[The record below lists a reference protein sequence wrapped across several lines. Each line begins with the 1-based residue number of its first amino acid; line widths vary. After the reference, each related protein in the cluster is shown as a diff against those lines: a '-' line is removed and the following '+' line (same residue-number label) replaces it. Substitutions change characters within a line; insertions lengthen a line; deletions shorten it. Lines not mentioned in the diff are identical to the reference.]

1 MCGKI
6 LEGEHFG
13 ESSLMKRMVWKILA
27 NLLGGLQLLHYTYIH
42 RIGKENFWQIEHHSS
57 NSPKFPTSDF
67 PSTVYTYVCIK
78 SEDISQ
84 EYRLYIS

>member
-13 ESSLMKRMVWKILA
+13 ESSLMKQIVWKILA
-27 NLLGGLQLLHYTYIH
+27 NLLGGLQLLHCTYIELARKIFGTIH
-42 RIGKENFWQIEHHSS
+42 QIHQNFPLQ
-57 NSPKFPTSDF
+57 FF